1 MKYSPEDII
10 RQSGTCSC
18 GRNFQRCVVCGK
30 QFGSLAPMSLF
41 CAVCGKQYVWVA
53 LLDPISSSSR
63 LAARPSWQRQK
74 EALKLELA
82 FLGQV
87 TRLCLQFYVR
97 EVEMVDQQPK
107 GLVSP
112 QRFFFYWQ
120 RTPHHGGT
128 TAELSS
134 KLSRVLCGH
143 VSFQNLSTRP
153 LAACKHCNFST
164 AVQKAKSAKSC
175 KQTCSPNCSR
185 SNKAM
190 LALRGWLGEWEEG
203 GVVTQGGQ
211 QAQAVLSQPCQ
222 SFQGSASTD
231 PSIIFFD

>member
-1 MKYSPEDII
+1 MFELLC
-10 RQSGTCSC
+10 RT
-18 GRNFQRCVVCGK
+18 RFRH
-30 QFGSLAPMSLF
+30 
-41 CAVCGKQYVWVA
+41 
-53 LLDPISSSSR
+53 LLDSQHDPRGKGRRKHWNSNC
-63 LAARPSWQRQK
+63 LSWAKSQDFVSKYVLQRGVK
-74 EALKLELA
+74 I
-82 FLGQV
+82 
-87 TRLCLQFYVR
+87 
-97 EVEMVDQQPK
+97 VDQLAE

-120 RTPHHGGT
+120 RTRHHGGT

-143 VSFQNLSTRP
+143 VSFQNLPLSP
-153 LAACKHCNFST
+153 LASCKHCNFST

-175 KQTCSPNCSR
+175 KQTCSPNSLR

-190 LALRGWLGEWEEG
+190 WALRRWNEEWEEG